1 MAKISESH
9 GSQRG
14 TEHVAS
20 CRSTF
25 APRRPSSARLCPV
38 VRPRAS
44 TRRPRRAGS
53 RSAPNHKDPGFR
65 PNSQEIAEN
74 LDEFWHFG
82 VHFLGLGVKLFA
94 FWRHLMFYFWGYYI
108 RETWK
113 WNTLGAKTT
122 GSCKIANISPQKHS
136 KTGISSAKYEHV
148 WTLQR
153 PWYYQQILGD
163 KTSKRWGRSASK
175 KGCFLIRTVSV

>member
-1 MAKISESH
+1 MISLLYRNRNVSCLSPHQLMAKISEFH

-14 TEHVAS
+14 TEHVASS

-53 RSAPNHKDPGFR
+53 RSVPNHKDPGFR

-82 VHFLGLGVKLFA
+82 VHFLGARGIIVWFLAAFDVLF
-94 FWRHLMFYFWGYYI
+94 LGYYI

-122 GSCKIANISPQKHS
+122 GSCKIANENQPIDKHIQRSHRKNIQKLFFFH
-136 KTGISSAKYEHV
+136 
-148 WTLQR
+148 
-153 PWYYQQILGD
+153 QQNMNI
-163 KTSKRWGRSASK
+163 
-175 KGCFLIRTVSV
+175 